1 MAEMPAIIVPMTQAD
16 GAQFQRQCNADADTD
31 TDTKAVKPS
40 SLR

>member
-31 TDTKAVKPS
+31 TKAVKPS